1 MASPALAEAV
11 KREEEALAGAGRV
24 LVRPSGTEALI
35 RVMVEAKT
43 TQIAQAVADR
53 LADFIKSQK
62 NKNLFLG
69 FFFTNCLTFHWIDR
83 YNTICTNLARRHPSP
98 WTSAAMKRC
107 ANWLPAAAAKRR
119 KLL

>member
-1 MASPALAEAV
+1 MGSVQLKNAIAAGE
-11 KREEEALAGAGRV
+11 RALAGNGRI

-62 NKNLFLG
+62 K
-69 FFFTNCLTFHWIDR
+69 
-83 YNTICTNLARRHPSP
+83 
-98 WTSAAMKRC
+98 
-107 ANWLPAAAAKRR
+107 
-119 KLL
+119 